1 MPPQPLAKPI
11 CLSIPISQPYDLFR
25 KSRPLPLPSRWA
37 LVALSVALVA
47 HPALARAQPV
57 FKPAQPTLAQP
68 SLAQPTSP
76 TDALTQFNDSVQALV
91 RRVSPS
97 VVQVLVTSYAP
108 IERSDPGDAD
118 ALVGTQRSIGSGVVI
133 DSDGYVITNAHVVSG
148 ARQISVVLAG
158 AGPSELS
165 ERRPS
170 GVLGRTRPARVVGM
184 SPELD
189 LALLKIEE
197 TRLPALSFASPDRVR
212 QGQLVFA
219 FGSPEG
225 FRNSVTMGVV
235 SATARQLD
243 PDSALVYIQTD
254 APINHGNSGGPL
266 VDVEGNIVGINTF
279 IVSASGGSQGLG
291 FAIPSSVV
299 QMAGEQLRRYGRLV
313 PGEIGI
319 HLQTITPDL
328 AQGLGLARDWGV
340 VVSNVLPGG
349 PAAVAGVKIQDVVL
363 AADGSAIDDLPSL
376 ALHLITRHVGDRVT
390 LSVLRGDQ
398 TLALNVL
405 VVERPQSVT
414 RSSSF
419 ADPRATLVTELGVLA
434 LEVDD
439 LNDADQHAPSGVL
452 VVARVPSLR
461 ATDVAL
467 SAGDVICALNGSAVS
482 TLADLQAAISRVQPG
497 GAIALQ
503 VLRDGQFQF
512 VAFRLG

>member
-1 MPPQPLAKPI
+1 MGTWVLLSAAFLVQPVLAYAQPL
-11 CLSIPISQPYDLFR
+11 
-25 KSRPLPLPSRWA
+25 
-37 LVALSVALVA
+37 
-47 HPALARAQPV
+47 
-57 FKPAQPTLAQP
+57 PAQR
-68 SLAQPTSP
+68 TSQAP
-76 TDALTQFNDSVQALV
+76 DALTQFNDSVQSLV

-108 IERSDPGDAD
+108 IERSDTGDAD
-118 ALVGTQRSIGSGVVI
+118 ALVGTQRSLGSGVVI
-133 DSDGYVITNAHVVSG
+133 DSDGYVLTNAHVVNG
-148 ARQISVVLAG
+148 ARQISIVLAG
-158 AGPSELS
+158 AGPSESL
-165 ERRPS
+165 ERRS
-170 GVLGRTRPARVVGM
+170 GASRGRTRPARIVGL

-189 LALLKIEE
+189 LAMLKIDE
-197 TRLPALSFASPDRVR
+197 TQLPALSFASGDRVR

-235 SATARQLD
+235 SATARQLN
-243 PDSALVYIQTD
+243 PDSAMVYIQTD

-266 VDVEGNIVGINTF
+266 VDVQGNIVGINTF

-299 QMAGEQLRRYGRLV
+299 QMAAEQLRKFGRLV

-328 AQGLGLARDWGV
+328 ARGLGLARDWGV
-340 VVSNVLPGG
+340 IVSSVLPGG

-363 AADGSAIDDLPSL
+363 AADGIDMDDLPSL
-376 ALHLITRHVGDRVT
+376 ALHLITRQVGERVN

-398 TLALNVL
+398 TQTMDVL
-405 VVERPQSVT
+405 VVERPQTVT

-419 ADPRATLVTELGVLA
+419 VDPHATLVTELGVLA

-439 LNDADQHAPSGVL
+439 PNDADQPSGVV
-452 VVARVPSLR
+452 VVAKVPSLQ

-467 SAGDVICALNGSAVS
+467 SAGDVICALNGTPVSSLAELQSA
-482 TLADLQAAISRVQPG
+482 IKRVEAG
-497 GAIALQ
+497 GSVALQ
-503 VLRDGQFQF
+503 VLREGQFQF
-512 VAFRLG
+512 VAFRLD